1 MSKALKKVAAPKVET
16 PKAGNPVLET
26 LRSVD
31 VEPVSKADL
40 ECKVSKR
47 GIAALVALAIAIGY
61 KVEKKSFSS
70 FAEMTSAYRHGENTK
85 KPTIDGGSNNMVY
98 IRHATLGLQ
107 GTAGHQWAKNVI
119 EKMTEKEVASVVKA
133 LGIDKKALVKA
144 AKASKNPLA
153 QKLAKVA

>member
-1 MSKALKKVAAPKVET
+1 MSKALKKLASPKVEA
-16 PKAGNPVLET
+16 KVEAKPVLEL

-40 ECKVSKR
+40 NCKVSKR

-61 KVEKKSFSS
+61 KVEKKHFSS
-70 FAEMTSAYRHGENTK
+70 FAELTSAYRHGENTK

-98 IRHATLGLQ
+98 VRHATLGLQ
-107 GTAGHQWAKNVI
+107 GNAGHQWAKNVI
-119 EKMTEKEVASVVKA
+119 EKMTEKEVADVVKA
-133 LGIDKKALVKA
+133 LGIDKKVLAKA